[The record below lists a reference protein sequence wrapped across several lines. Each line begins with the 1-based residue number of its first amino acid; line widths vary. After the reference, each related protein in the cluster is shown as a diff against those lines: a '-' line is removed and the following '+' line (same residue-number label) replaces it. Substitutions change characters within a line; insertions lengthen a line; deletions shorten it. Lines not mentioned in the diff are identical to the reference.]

1 MTKKEIIQDLEKNI
15 YCRIRPSRIHG
26 VGVFAIRHIP
36 KGAYPLISIWD
47 VAVVPIAEK
56 EIIRNKKIHSAVKT
70 LVRSFYARQNG
81 KLYFPA
87 HSFNQIDISYFLNHS
102 NNPNLEATDVGD
114 DILFRA
120 KRNIKVG
127 EELTTDYSTFSD

>member
-26 VGVFAIRHIP
+26 VGVFAIRRIP
-36 KGAYPLISIWD
+36 KGAYPLVSIRD
-47 VAVVPIAEK
+47 VPVIPIPEK
-56 EIIRNKKIHSAVKT
+56 EILNNKKIPGAVKT
-70 LVRSFYARQNG
+70 MVRAFYARQNG
-81 KLYFPA
+81 NLCFPA

-102 NNPNLEATDVGD
+102 KHPNLEATDVGD

-120 KRNIKVG
+120 IRTIRPG
-127 EELTTDYSTFSD
+127 EELTADYSTYSD